1 MAREPKNLD
10 KLFSTLPKMAKAP
23 QNQALKAAFEKHR
36 RKGRVV
42 RLEQVFAIIDAVNQE
57 AEAA

>member
-1 MAREPKNLD
+1 MAKKPKNID
-10 KLFSTLPKMAKAP
+10 DLFSTLPKMAKAA
-23 QNQALKAAFEKHR
+23 QNQALNAAFEKHR